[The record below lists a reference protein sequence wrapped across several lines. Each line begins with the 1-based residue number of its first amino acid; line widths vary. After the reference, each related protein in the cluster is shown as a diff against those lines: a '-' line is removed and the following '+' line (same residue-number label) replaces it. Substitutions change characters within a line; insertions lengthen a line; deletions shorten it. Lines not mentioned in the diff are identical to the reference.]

1 MAQYWNPDMEKLD
14 RKSMGDLQA
23 RKLRAMVRD
32 RMFRYHPFYSRS
44 LRQPGIDPQDIEGVD
59 DLKRLPFT
67 THDDLAADPGSFILA
82 PVERANAGP
91 LMLASRLQY
100 LFYDAVVGN
109 SRIRQIDEYYPV
121 TTFDTAEGVPIYLSK
136 FDMGIFKELCGRAA
150 ICAGL
155 SQPDRYQNAYP
166 YGPNVDFWHSHY
178 MALMLRIFAMKTGQ
192 AGPREELETA
202 KRLNPTVIA
211 CDPYYLCFIAKAAEN
226 EFSRLRIALLSGSTL
241 DEPLRSRLKGLLER
255 SGASPAL
262 VDSYSVPESKQS
274 MPCCPGGSGYHT
286 YPDVHIWE
294 CIDVKTGEPVG
305 EGERGE
311 LVFTSIDGRGTTLLR
326 YRTGDIAE
334 GGIVYGEC
342 ESCGRTVPRIMG
354 PVVRRNGDLAGEVMR
369 AVLDI
374 DGIFFAAA
382 GRARDSRLT
391 IRIQGEDEALE
402 RAKSMAERLCK
413 GKGTIPVFSEGP

>member
-14 RKSMGDLQA
+14 RKSIGDLQA

-44 LRQPGIDPQDIEGVD
+44 LRQPGIDSQDIESID
-59 DLKRLPFT
+59 DLRRLPFT

-82 PVERANAGP
+82 PIERANAGP
-91 LMLASRLQY
+91 LMLASRFQY

-136 FDMGIFKELCGRAA
+136 FDLGIFKELCGRAA

-155 SQPDRYQNAYP
+155 AQPDRYQNAYP
-166 YGPNVDFWHSHY
+166 YGQNVDFWHSHY
-178 MALMLRIFAMKTGQ
+178 MALMLRIFAVKTGQ

-202 KRLNPTVIA
+202 RRLNPTVIA
-211 CDPYYLCFIAKAAEN
+211 CDPYYLCFIAKAAEK
-226 EFSRLRIALLSGSTL
+226 ELSKLRIALLSGSTL
-241 DEPLRSRLKGLLER
+241 DEPLRSRLKGLLEKA
-255 SGASPAL
+255 GAYPAL

-294 CIDVKTGEPVG
+294 CVDVKTGEPVG

-326 YRTGDIAE
+326 YRTGDIAG

-354 PVVRRNGDLAGEVMR
+354 PIVRRDGDLAGEIMR
-369 AVLDI
+369 AMLGI
-374 DGIFFAAA
+374 DGILYASA

-391 IRIQGEDEALE
+391 VHVQGEEEARE
-402 RAKSMAERLCK
+402 RAKSVAEKLCK
-413 GKGTIPVFSEGP
+413 GRGVIPVLTGGP